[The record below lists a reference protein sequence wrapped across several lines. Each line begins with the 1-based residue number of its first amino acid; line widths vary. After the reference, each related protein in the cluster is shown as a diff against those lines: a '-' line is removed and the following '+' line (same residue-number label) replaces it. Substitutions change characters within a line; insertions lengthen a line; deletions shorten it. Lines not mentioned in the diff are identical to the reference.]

1 MEGKKSIAQKEVNL
15 DYGICFHCQR
25 IMPIKYLT
33 QIRFHE
39 GHLIKGKYHHKLI
52 CQACKI
58 AANEVY
64 NHLDL
69 EE

>member
-1 MEGKKSIAQKEVNL
+1 MKKSNL

-33 QIRFHE
+33 QIRFYE
-39 GHLIKGKYHHKLI
+39 GHKHIGKFHHKLF
-52 CQACKI
+52 CVGCKE
-58 AANEVY
+58 AADEIY
-64 NHLDL
+64 NHVDL